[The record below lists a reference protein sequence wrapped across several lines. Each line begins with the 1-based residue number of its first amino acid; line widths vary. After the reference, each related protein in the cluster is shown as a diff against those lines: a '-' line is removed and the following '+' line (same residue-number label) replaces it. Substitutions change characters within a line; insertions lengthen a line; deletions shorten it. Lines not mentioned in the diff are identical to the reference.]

1 MGGALLQKCDRDT
14 MAFAYKA
21 SAARVKGQWRDV
33 YKDPVTDAGKRSKR
47 GLLGLTKDGS
57 GVRTVA
63 VRESDFAPVDGG
75 VNLLEPVWRNGELLR
90 DDSFANIRARMKS
103 HDVVI
108 G

>member
-21 SAARVKGQWRDV
+21 SAARVNGQWRDV

-47 GLLGLTKDGS
+47 GLLGLAADGNS
-57 GVRTVA
+57 FRTVA
-63 VRESDFAPVDGG
+63 VREGDFAPVEGG

-90 DDSFANIRARMKS
+90 DDSLANIRARVTGY
-103 HDVVI
+103 DAVI